1 MVLSSSGAMRIHSE
15 AVSISRGGFRHLRDG
30 MSVNKL
36 TKAGKMPVFR
46 SRHPSREKQSKVTR
60 TTIRQLTIVYKV
72 ARERHSKKM
81 KFEQVSE
88 AMKQ

>member
-1 MVLSSSGAMRIHSE
+1 MRIHSE

-46 SRHPSREKQSKVTR
+46 SRHPSREKQSKVIR
-60 TTIRQLTIVYKV
+60 TTRQLTIVYKV

-88 AMKQ
+88 EVKK